1 MALQPV
7 SGMKR
12 KLSNGDADDDAELV
26 QGNMSNVMNPSKRHT
41 ESQRVKNTDIPFE
54 DLGPDE
60 ESSDSQYEYTFIDD
74 DEKNEPYIPISEH
87 VIQTKHNQTPMESIK
102 ELETKHDEDDDLM
115 MNTKPKESKTTALEL
130 NWSDDDCIEAYESDA
145 ASHKNDT
152 ENGGKVAWFP
162 TQKEDVDP
170 NEEMKYDKSA
180 YNVLFEFHSEW
191 PCLSFDIIR
200 DNLGAV
206 RSTIPYSLYLVSG
219 TQADPMYRNDE
230 ASAVYKKKSR
240 VNKRIQNKIQFLK
253 LNDIQKTKYDDDRD
267 DIAEEKDDEYIH
279 MTDDDPVLQN
289 RDIHHPSI
297 VNRIRAKRVHNTQ
310 HLVATM
316 SSDCHLYIW
325 NGTEHVL
332 SLDGLSSNLDAV
344 TETAKPICSALHSD
358 EGYGLAWHPMPNETA
373 LLTGSCVGELRLYKA
388 KASTFVRTMQFKT
401 LKASIE
407 DIAWSPQHKDIFAS
421 VGVDKCIRLWDTRQR
436 AKEHIARI
444 QNAHRKDINVCSWNP
459 HSDHQH
465 LLLTGSDDHS
475 FKIWDLR
482 KHTEYTIPAHDN
494 LISNIQF
501 EPNKGEWMVSASF
514 DKTVRIWSMK
524 KRGSYSFKLAHQMK
538 GHHSRISDL
547 CISDGGEDSKP
558 FIVTAS
564 HDKTWK
570 IWTDHEFGDVSE
582 DEQEHRSIKQEHQVM
597 DVD

>member
-102 ELETKHDEDDDLM
+102 ETKHDEDDDLM

-152 ENGGKVAWFP
+152 SNGGKVAWFP

-267 DIAEEKDDEYIH
+267 DIAE
-279 MTDDDPVLQN
+279 
-289 RDIHHPSI
+289 
-297 VNRIRAKRVHNTQ
+297 
-310 HLVATM
+310 
-316 SSDCHLYIW
+316 
-325 NGTEHVL
+325 
-332 SLDGLSSNLDAV
+332 
-344 TETAKPICSALHSD
+344 
-358 EGYGLAWHPMPNETA
+358 
-373 LLTGSCVGELRLYKA
+373 
-388 KASTFVRTMQFKT
+388 
-401 LKASIE
+401 
-407 DIAWSPQHKDIFAS
+407 
-421 VGVDKCIRLWDTRQR
+421 
-436 AKEHIARI
+436 
-444 QNAHRKDINVCSWNP
+444 
-459 HSDHQH
+459 
-465 LLLTGSDDHS
+465 
-475 FKIWDLR
+475 
-482 KHTEYTIPAHDN
+482 
-494 LISNIQF
+494 
-501 EPNKGEWMVSASF
+501 
-514 DKTVRIWSMK
+514 
-524 KRGSYSFKLAHQMK
+524 
-538 GHHSRISDL
+538 
-547 CISDGGEDSKP
+547 
-558 FIVTAS
+558 
-564 HDKTWK
+564 
-570 IWTDHEFGDVSE
+570 
-582 DEQEHRSIKQEHQVM
+582 
-597 DVD
+597 